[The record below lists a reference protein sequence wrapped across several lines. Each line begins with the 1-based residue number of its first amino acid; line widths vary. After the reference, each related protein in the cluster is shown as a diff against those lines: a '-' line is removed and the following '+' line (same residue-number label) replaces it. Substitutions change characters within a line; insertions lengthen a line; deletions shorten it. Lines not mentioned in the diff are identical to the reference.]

1 MKKLD
6 EMLSMARTR
15 AVPYHNEAI
24 DRYFLGNSIV
34 GASGMPDGT
43 WRFVIGPDYT
53 CPNFIDSEKLYV
65 LCDGARIEFDLQMK
79 RIRKTGVFFGEDVR
93 NGIRLSVFDFAPP
106 QRQQLI
112 RLIAAADVTGS
123 GRAVSVCAQVVP
135 FESEAVLYG
144 NGIRIKKDTDCFCFG
159 NKETLN
165 WENRYCRIAFC
176 GGNALQTPDACIL
189 QAPPGAVQALI
200 HTNYYGHETAAF
212 ADANDPAD
220 PETALALLAETLR
233 DWEEWSAKGTL
244 PSIPCQRDA
253 DALESLLLCTKM
265 QQNRDGGEIAG
276 IYKYA
281 NSYVRDTHGC
291 TRLYHASGHYEEG
304 KKIILNI
311 HSRWEKAGFIPNWWS
326 MGSDTF
332 IGHSFHND
340 ASEVTAY
347 YMFMVRDYLKAA
359 QDVAL
364 LETVRPSLDFAAKT
378 QLDWLRSHDFTMD
391 FNGDETEQYCC
402 NRDGEEYG
410 GFKQESY
417 AWNVHALS
425 FPSMVA
431 ALASLEWYSRFLDDE
446 AEKSAIAAEL
456 KKLRDKI
463 DAVFCDSTRGGVHAW
478 AAVPEKDGY
487 RLHAGQLTNYMLF
500 PLWIGAVLNE
510 DGEQRDADAVKSFV
524 RADGFLPNCPQAMQ
538 GFCGHTMGM
547 YLDAMVKRGD
557 AVQAHR
563 AARQILD
570 TPLLSMYGT
579 VSEFYGPSCTPNG
592 HMCRG
597 FEGGITGQAL
607 ISYFSS
613 CAE

>member
-1 MKKLD
+1 MNKMD
-6 EMLSMARTR
+6 EMLTMAR
-15 AVPYHNEAI
+15 AQAIPYHNDQK
-24 DRYFLGNSIV
+24 DRYFFGNSIV

-43 WRFVIGPDYT
+43 WRFAIGPDYT
-53 CPNFIDSEKLYV
+53 CPNFVESERLYV
-65 LCDGARIEFDLQMK
+65 LCGGTRIDFDLQMK
-79 RIRKTGVFFGEDVR
+79 RIRHTGIFFGEDVR
-93 NGIRLSVFDFAPP
+93 EGICLSVFDFAPP
-106 QRQQLI
+106 EKQCLI
-112 RLIAAADVTGS
+112 RLIAVKDETGQN
-123 GRAVSVCAQVVP
+123 RTVKICAQVLP
-135 FESEAVLYG
+135 FEGPAALLK

-159 NKETLN
+159 NRETIN
-165 WENRYCRIAFC
+165 WENRYCRIGFC
-176 GGNALQTPDACIL
+176 GGSARQEGDHYILEAPQGTVHALTHTHYYEREAGIFEDA
-189 QAPPGAVQALI
+189 AVL
-200 HTNYYGHETAAF
+200 T
-212 ADANDPAD
+212 DPK
-220 PETALALLAETLR
+220 TALALLEETVQDWKDWIAEGFFPT
-233 DWEEWSAKGTL
+233 
-244 PSIPCQRDA
+244 IPEQRDA
-253 DALESLLLCTKM
+253 DALESLLLCVKM

-276 IYKYA
+276 IFKYA

-291 TRLYHASGHYEEG
+291 TRLYHASGHYAES

-340 ASEVTAY
+340 AAEVTAY
-347 YMFMVRDYLKAA
+347 YMFMVRDYLEAA
-359 QDVAL
+359 QDTAL
-364 LETVRPSLDFAAKT
+364 LETVRPSLDFAAKA
-378 QLDWLRSHDFTMD
+378 QLDWLRLHDYTMD

-402 NRDGEEYG
+402 NHDGEEYG
-410 GFKQESY
+410 GFVQEGY
-417 AWNVHALS
+417 AWKPTALS

-431 ALASLEWYSRFLDDE
+431 ALASLEWYRQHLTDE
-446 AEKSAIAAEL
+446 CTKQEIAADLE
-456 KKLRDKI
+456 KLRNRI
-463 DAVFCDSTRGGVHAW
+463 DQVFCDPARGGVHGW
-478 AAVPEKDGY
+478 AAEMTENG
-487 RLHAGQLTNYMLF
+487 RQLHAGQLTNYMLF

-510 DGEQRDADAVKSFV
+510 NSEQRDADAVKAFV

-547 YLDAMVKRGD
+547 YLDVMQKRGD
-557 AVQAHR
+557 RMQAHQ

-607 ISYFSS
+607 LSYFSA